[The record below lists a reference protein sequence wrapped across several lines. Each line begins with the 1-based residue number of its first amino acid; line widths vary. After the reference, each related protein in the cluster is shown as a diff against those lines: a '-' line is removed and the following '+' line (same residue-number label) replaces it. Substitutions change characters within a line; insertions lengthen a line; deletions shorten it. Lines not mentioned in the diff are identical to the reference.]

1 MEGLAS
7 VEGQL
12 TTVPISQDTVRGI
25 SVHKTLKLVQRR
37 VWSGGH

>member
-7 VEGQL
+7 VEGL